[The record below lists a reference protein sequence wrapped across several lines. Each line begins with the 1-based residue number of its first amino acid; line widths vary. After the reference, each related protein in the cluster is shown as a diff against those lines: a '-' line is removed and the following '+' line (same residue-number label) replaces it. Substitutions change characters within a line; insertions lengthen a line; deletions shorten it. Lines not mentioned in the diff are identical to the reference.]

1 MNKIIRTSGWIV
13 SLFFALLLIGWG
25 LSIAFEDKIKSMVI
39 KEINDNLQAPASVQ
53 KINFSIIRHFPYA
66 TLSLEDVEIKGYPI
80 AIKEKP
86 MLKAH
91 RIDFMLS
98 LSSIFTQT
106 LQLKKIEVVQASL
119 NSITTKE
126 GKRNDDI
133 FKPSKEDKPF
143 TANFEKVILKTFAI
157 VIDNQRTGFY
167 FNNAIDKATLSGNF
181 NDDKFSL
188 NTEAEFYIY
197 SLQHDSIHYLSRK
210 KAQLSGMTDI
220 DTRNKQYSFQKTKIK
235 IENIVLNAE
244 GKIDNR
250 KEHEP
255 KYQFKIASDKANAGE
270 LFSLLPASWLSPQ
283 ILDYKY
289 SGSVFFE
296 TTVNNKNSSDK
307 TPLIEIKF
315 GTKKTDIIPD
325 RDIYALRN
333 VSLEGFYTNRISN
346 AKPYSALKLNHVA
359 ATLEGKPLKADV
371 YLENLSNPFMDI
383 SIVAD
388 VSVASLSRYLPND
401 FTENQQ
407 GNLSFN
413 GSIKGQLG
421 RKDSYRSNGT
431 LLLSGIQ
438 FKLKK
443 RPLVVNKLQGKIV
456 FKDAEV
462 SVEDLKINA
471 GKSDVTLNATISN
484 FYNYIFRSDETISI
498 IGIVESNYLDIG
510 ELLATDNSSDTSN
523 VFDLPEKLSLN
534 ASVNAATVQF
544 RKFTATDFNGN
555 VLIKNKTLLAQNVHF
570 NAMEGNVA
578 IDGQMNASQ
587 KDSLMISCKARIN
600 KLNIQKLFYETG
612 NFGQMTLTD
621 QNIRGYVTSTVDF
634 NSMWDK
640 KLQINSDRIFTLAD
654 IKIENGELIN
664 FKPML
669 KLSKYVKGSDL
680 QNVKFSTL
688 KNTIQIQH
696 KRIIIPSMEIQSS
709 AMNITLNG
717 EHTFSNIVDYSIRM
731 KLSQLLGR
739 KVKQQNT
746 EFGTIQEDASGGLNL
761 FLTMKGPLDNPKF
774 TIDRKGVE
782 KNITKSVQEGKK
794 DFLKTI
800 KEEFGNKPFEQQNKQ
815 EPKKPK
821 ELQIDL
827 EDE

>member
-25 LSIAFEDKIKSMVI
+25 LSVAFEDKIKSLVI

-53 KINFSIIRHFPYA
+53 QINFSLIRHFPYA
-66 TLSLEDVEIKGYPI
+66 TLSLENVEIKGYPV
-80 AIKEKP
+80 AIKNKP

-98 LSSIFTQT
+98 LSSIFTHT
-106 LQLKKIEVVQASL
+106 LHLKKIEVTQASL
-119 NSITTKE
+119 NSITNRE
-126 GKRNDDI
+126 GNRNDDI
-133 FKPSKEDKPF
+133 FKPSKGDKPF
-143 TANFEKVILKTFAI
+143 TANFEKVILKSFT
-157 VIDNQRTGFY
+157 VEIDDQRTGFY

-181 NDDKFSL
+181 SDDKFNL
-188 NTEAEFYIY
+188 NTEADFYIY
-197 SLQHDSIHYLSRK
+197 SLRHDNIQYLSRK
-210 KAQLSGMTDI
+210 KAQLSGVTDI
-220 DTRNKQYSFQKTKIK
+220 DTRTKQYSFQKTKIK

-244 GKIDNR
+244 GQIDNR
-250 KEHEP
+250 MEHEP
-255 KYQFKIASDKANAGE
+255 KYQLKINSDKANAGE

-283 ILDYKY
+283 ILNYKY
-289 SGSVFFE
+289 SSTVYFE

-325 RDIYALRN
+325 RDIYALKN

-346 AKPYSALKLNHVA
+346 AKPYSALKLNRVSA
-359 ATLEGKPLKADV
+359 SLEGKPLKADV
-371 YLENLSNPFMDI
+371 YLENLKNPFMDI
-383 SIVAD
+383 SLVAD
-388 VSVASLSRYLPND
+388 MSVASLSRYLPDD

-413 GSIKGQLG
+413 GTIKGQLG
-421 RKDSYRSNGT
+421 KKDSYRSNGT

-471 GKSDVTLNATISN
+471 GKSDVTLNATINN
-484 FYNYIFRSDETISI
+484 FYNFIFKPDETISI
-498 IGIVESNYLDIG
+498 IGIVESNYLDVG
-510 ELLATDNSSDTSN
+510 ELLASDNPSDTST
-523 VFDLPEKLSLN
+523 VFDLPEKLSFN
-534 ASVNAATVQF
+534 ASVNAAKVQF
-544 RKFTATDFNGN
+544 RKFIATDFNGN

-570 NAMEGNVA
+570 NAMEGNVV
-578 IDGQMNASQ
+578 IDGQMNASP
-587 KDSLMISCKARIN
+587 KDSLLISCNARIN

-621 QNIRGYVTSTVDF
+621 QNIRGTVTSTVDF
-634 NSMWDK
+634 NSVWDK

-731 KLSQLLGR
+731 KLSQLLGK

-774 TIDRKGVE
+774 AIDRKGVE

-794 DFLKTI
+794 DFLRTI
-800 KEEFGNKPFEQQNKQ
+800 KEEFSNKTDEQQKTREQ
-815 EPKKPK
+815 KKHK
-821 ELQIDL
+821 ELQIDT